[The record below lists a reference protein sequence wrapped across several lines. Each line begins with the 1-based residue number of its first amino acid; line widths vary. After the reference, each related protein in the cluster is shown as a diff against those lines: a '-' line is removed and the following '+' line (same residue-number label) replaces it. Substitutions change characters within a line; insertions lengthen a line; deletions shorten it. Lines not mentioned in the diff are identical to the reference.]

1 MWCGSRNRPEE
12 VPLPM
17 LSVCVTSMNINN
29 SYAAAEHM
37 STRLFTP
44 TSSALHTSVM
54 AVYYVILRAIARHGR
69 QQDQESF
76 PSVHRAKVLPKGSV
90 WTLWWRL

>member
-1 MWCGSRNRPEE
+1 
-12 VPLPM
+12 M
-17 LSVCVTSMNINN
+17 LSVCVTCMNINN
-29 SYAAAEHM
+29 SCAAAEPT

-54 AVYYVILRAIARHGR
+54 AVYYMILRAIARHGR
-69 QQDQESF
+69 QQESL